1 MTRAAE
7 AFDETLRELG
17 LDQREFDDEEQFGR
31 RAALLAA
38 SEFLWERELGPM
50 ASASQVGELLGCSRQ
65 AVNERV
71 HRRTILALAAP
82 TGYAFPLFQFTGS
95 GQTVPGITGVIR
107 ALSDAVQTPHTIAAW
122 LVAPEAELGGAV
134 PIEMLKRGE
143 PDSAVTTAAERYAER
158 LRQ

>member
-7 AFDETLRELG
+7 AFDEALHDLG
-17 LDQREFDDEEQFGR
+17 LDQTELEDEEQFGR

-38 SEFLWERELGPM
+38 SELLWGRELGPM
-50 ASASQVGELLGCSRQ
+50 VNTSQVSELLSCSRQ

-71 HRRTILALAAP
+71 HRHTLLALPAP

-95 GQTVPGITGVIR
+95 GRPVAGVSEVIR
-107 ALSDAVQTPHTIAAW
+107 ALSDAVETPQTIAAW
-122 LVAPEAELGGAV
+122 LVAPEPELGGDA
-134 PIEMLKRGE
+134 PIEVLKRGE
-143 PDSAVTTAAERYAER
+143 IEPAVTAAERYAAR

>member
-7 AFDETLRELG
+7 AFDEALHELG
-17 LDQREFDDEEQFGR
+17 LDQAEFEDEERFGR

-38 SEFLWERELGPM
+38 SELLWGRELGPT
-50 ASASQVGELLGCSRQ
+50 AGASQVGELLGCSRQ
-65 AVNERV
+65 AINERV
-71 HRRTILALAAP
+71 HRHTILALPAP

-95 GQTVPGITGVIR
+95 GQTVPGISEVIR
-107 ALSDAVQTPHTIAAW
+107 ALSDAVETPHTIAAW
-122 LVAPEAELGGAV
+122 LVAPEPELGGEA

-143 PDSAVTTAAERYAER
+143 ADPAVTAAERYAER